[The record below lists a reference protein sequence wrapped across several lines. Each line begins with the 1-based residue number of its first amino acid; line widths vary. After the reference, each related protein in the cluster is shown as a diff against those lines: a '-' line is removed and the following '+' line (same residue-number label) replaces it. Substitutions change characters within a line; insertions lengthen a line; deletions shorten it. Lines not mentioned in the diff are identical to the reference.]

1 MQTQTFNIQFVS
13 NITGINPHTIRA
25 WEKRYKAIDPS
36 RDHNGRRLYQQND
49 IDRLNLLYS
58 LVKVGNSISD
68 IAHLSSDDLQ
78 NIFEKFV
85 GDYNSKSVEDITI
98 NIKDVLNNLH
108 MALEFYKL
116 DIISHELGK
125 ACEKLNPR
133 DLALEVIA
141 PLVIK
146 IRIMKQENKLNE
158 KQRSEIFLIMKSH
171 IIKKLFKV
179 QSDTLETKKIV
190 LASPKG
196 ELNEMGILIAALLC
210 QHHKV
215 DFYYLGTHVPAN
227 QLAEIAQQL
236 RPDVIFLGLNYSVQ
250 SIKYD
255 EVINFQEDLIEFMN
269 IRPDVWVGTFD
280 QCSIIEGY
288 KCIDSFS
295 SLDRNISKL

>member
-1 MQTQTFNIQFVS
+1 MQNQTFNIQFVS

-36 RDHNGRRLYQQND
+36 RDHNGRRLYDQDD

-68 IAHLSSDDLQ
+68 IAHLSSVELKG
-78 NIFEKFV
+78 IYEKFV
-85 GDYNSKSVEDITI
+85 GDHQVLRPENITL
-98 NIKDVLNNLH
+98 NIKESLNNLN

-125 ACEKLNPR
+125 ACENLNPK
-133 DLALEVIA
+133 DLAIEIIS

-146 IRIMKQENKLNE
+146 IRIMKQEDKLTE
-158 KQRSEIFLIMKSH
+158 KQRSEIFLIIKSH

-179 QSDTLETKKIV
+179 QTETLETKKII

-210 QHHKV
+210 QYHNV
-215 DFYYLGTHVPAN
+215 DFYYLGTNVPAD
-227 QLAEIAQQL
+227 QLAEISQQL
-236 RPDVIFLGLNYSVQ
+236 KSDVIFLGLNYSVQ
-250 SIKYD
+250 SIKHD
-255 EVINFQEDLIEFMN
+255 EVIKYQEKIIDNLHSLPEI
-269 IRPDVWVGTFD
+269 WVGTFD
-280 QCSIIEGY
+280 SCTIIDGF
-288 KCIDSFS
+288 KCIDSFT